1 MAIIKKS
8 RADPGIFVLR
18 IQTLVEFFVA
28 NYHFQTETTMFLQ
41 SVNAGHHWQWKY
53 CFASR
58 GEQIIGGY
66 PENNYIF
73 SVSLEFSLVGVVG
86 GEGFGVPGPSPWIR
100 YWR

>member
-1 MAIIKKS
+1 
-8 RADPGIFVLR
+8 
-18 IQTLVEFFVA
+18 
-28 NYHFQTETTMFLQ
+28 MFLQ

-86 GEGFGVPGPSPWIR
+86 GGGVGSPRTLPLDPLLEIEQKR
-100 YWR
+100 ELSLSLLI

>member
-1 MAIIKKS
+1 
-8 RADPGIFVLR
+8 
-18 IQTLVEFFVA
+18 
-28 NYHFQTETTMFLQ
+28 MFLQ

-73 SVSLEFSLVGVVG
+73 SVSLEFSLVAVVVG
-86 GEGFGVPGPSPWIR
+86 GGGGSESPDPPPGSATGDRAKERALPLPPNLNSLSDFAQLSTI
-100 YWR
+100 